1 MQASL
6 STCQGAEAAAIV
18 TDVLANAMTSAFAP
32 ATAGRDFSRDDIHN
46 LRKAYRLIFAEE
58 GTMSERLQDVAEIFL
73 DNQAVMEIVNF
84 IQADSSRAI
93 CQPKME
99 DAA

>member
-1 MQASL
+1 
-6 STCQGAEAAAIV
+6 
-18 TDVLANAMTSAFAP
+18 
-32 ATAGRDFSRDDIHN
+32 
-46 LRKAYRLIFAEE
+46 
-58 GTMSERLQDVAEIFL
+58 
-73 DNQAVMEIVNF
+73 VMEIVNF